1 MKAMKKALAIIA
13 IAAISG
19 VAVVT
24 GITKRIDVDARQQTE
39 AQTAD
44 TPKTEAELANIISLL
59 TDRGPSSEEIEARDI
74 SVRKNY
80 MRQQELLDKAKSAMA
95 VIWDDSADTLIG
107 TREQFN
113 TAKISV
119 ARLRETPERIEMEE
133 KLEKADA
140 ALSAIENAETAAQAQ
155 LDSLWNN
162 ESGTLYGD
170 RNAYNDAKAV
180 VDALSDL
187 TPSKQAMEDELV
199 QIEAAITAKERKD
212 AEDAATNL
220 VANVN
225 GDRNAYNNAKA
236 AADVLPDDSAVKS
249 DLENQLAAID
259 QQIAAAE
266 YQALN
271 DTVPAL
277 DGRMLSGGRLIIP
290 TLGHSVALESRSAYD
305 QDLQA
310 VTDAS
315 DEACDV
321 RANTGW
327 GSLECIADHVNQGF
341 SAIKSAQIGTRAY
354 IYRQSGAVETY
365 ECINIC
371 QGTNDGSNIIVN
383 GTNEMSWTPGANG
396 DLYMYTCNQDWMH
409 VTVVFWR
416 RIA

>member
-59 TDRGPSSEEIEARDI
+59 TDRGPSSEEIEARDV

-162 ESGTLYGD
+162 ESGTLY
-170 RNAYNDAKAV
+170 
-180 VDALSDL
+180 
-187 TPSKQAMEDELV
+187 
-199 QIEAAITAKERKD
+199 
-212 AEDAATNL
+212 
-220 VANVN
+220 